1 MSPAL
6 ALLCQPGELSFL
18 QTQRGLSLRPR
29 ARLSVCADF
38 SVAIFFLTRVV
49 IYAARVRWVLLPALF
64 ARHLE
69 SCCQL
74 GGLLGPLLGADIF
87 LLLSGKEIL
96 VNPDLQG
103 LIILALQAFN
113 PRHTHIHSL
122 IHLSIAAQRALSRI
136 VSKCN
141 NQNVI
146 RVIYVKSLQK
156 PMSKYSYF
164 EEKFVSYFIEFRP

>member
-1 MSPAL
+1 MLPEYVGYFYPL
-6 ALLCQPGELSFL
+6 CLLS
-18 QTQRGLSLRPR
+18 
-29 ARLSVCADF
+29 
-38 SVAIFFLTRVV
+38 IK
-49 IYAARVRWVLLPALF
+49 
-64 ARHLE
+64 
-69 SCCQL
+69 SCLQL
-74 GGLLGPLLGADIF
+74 GGLPGPELGADIF

-96 VNPDLQG
+96 VNPSLRDF
-103 LIILALQAFN
+103 IIVALQAFN

-164 EEKFVSYFIEFRP
+164 EEKFVKLFHRVSTLITAVSQCLSIVTTPPVSQ